1 MEASNM
7 QQQQNDLYLLQEYQ
21 EQMDML
27 YQQVQI
33 LDEFIRECQQAQN
46 ALEEIAEG
54 TQGEQTLVPLGG
66 NVFMRATI
74 ADVERVLTGVG
85 SDVVVEK
92 SVSTAIDFLE
102 KRIEDLRQREEKL
115 IETSQDIRARVQ
127 ELQQRLQ
134 GQGSD

>member
-1 MEASNM
+1 MEAENM
-7 QQQQNDLYLLQEYQ
+7 QQNDIYLLQEYQ
-21 EQMDML
+21 EQMDTL
-27 YQQVQI
+27 YRQVQL
-33 LDEFIRECQQAQN
+33 LDEFIGECQQAQD

-54 TQGEQTLVPLGG
+54 AKGEQMLVPLGG

-74 ADVERVLTGVG
+74 ADTEKVLTGVG

-92 SVSTAIDFLE
+92 SVSTASDFLE
-102 KRIEDLRQREEKL
+102 KRIEELRQREEKL
-115 IETSQDIRARVQ
+115 IEASQDIRARVQ

>member
-7 QQQQNDLYLLQEYQ
+7 QQQQHDLYLLQEYQ

-54 TQGEQTLVPLGG
+54 TEGEQTLVPLGG

-115 IETSQDIRARVQ
+115 IETSQDIRVRVQ

>member
-1 MEASNM
+1 
-7 QQQQNDLYLLQEYQ
+7 
-21 EQMDML
+21 
-27 YQQVQI
+27 
-33 LDEFIRECQQAQN
+33 
-46 ALEEIAEG
+46 
-54 TQGEQTLVPLGG
+54 LVPLGG

>member
-1 MEASNM
+1 M
-7 QQQQNDLYLLQEYQ
+7 QQQQHDLYLLQEYQ

-54 TQGEQTLVPLGG
+54 TEGEQTLVPLGG

-115 IETSQDIRARVQ
+115 IETSQDIRVRVQ